1 MKRNAGFLLFLLIFT
16 ALAGIQRGTAQVHRA
31 SLDQGISLYRAGQW
45 SEAALQLRRSQME
58 AANRG
63 QQAESLYWL
72 SLAEFS
78 LGEYAAALRDINEL
92 QRIAPAGLRID
103 TVLYYKGRILYYLN
117 RYDEALGMFRVY
129 NDYINR
135 SKRNIPAVLS
145 QKSVLA
151 YWMGECLYALGQQD
165 LAASQFTRVVNARP
179 RSEKHEAASY
189 RLAMIRQT
197 KIQGEILD
205 MLNWSYAEYLR
216 IVEEYQQREKAY
228 DETINAYRKQVD
240 GMLAEAAA
248 KPEPETERAR
258 YERLLAESE
267 AQKQALEIKLQET
280 EKAAARDPRPDP
292 NVQRIRELKAS
303 AEKLRSEL

>member
-1 MKRNAGFLLFLLIFT
+1 MKRNAGFLLFLLIFA
-16 ALAGIQRGTAQVHRA
+16 ALTGIQRGAAQVHRTR
-31 SLDQGISLYRAGQW
+31 LEQGISLYRAGQW
-45 SEAALQLRRSQME
+45 SEAAVELRRSQME
-58 AANRG
+58 APNRG
-63 QQAESLYWL
+63 QLAESLYWL

-103 TVLYYKGRILYYLN
+103 TVLYYKGRALYYLN

-129 NDYINR
+129 NEYINR
-135 SKRNIPAVLS
+135 SKRNTPAVLS

-151 YWMGECLYALGQQD
+151 YWMGECFYALGQRD
-165 LAASQFTRVVNARP
+165 PAAAQFTRVVNARP
-179 RSEKHEAASY
+179 RSEKHEAAAY
-189 RLAMIRQT
+189 RLAIIRQI

-216 IVEEYQQREKAY
+216 IVEEYQLREKAY

-240 GMLAEAAA
+240 GILAETTA
-248 KPEPETERAR
+248 KTESETESAR
-258 YERLLAESE
+258 YQRLLAESE

-280 EKAAARDPRPDP
+280 EKAAAQDPRPDP
-292 NVQRIRELKAS
+292 NVQRIRDLKAS
-303 AEKLRSEL
+303 VEKLRSEF